1 MSLCWRLSH
10 IGASDTLGEEVL
22 HFSFLFFPMRYEK
35 ATPSPP
41 AGEIALYL
49 HSLSLFAVNTLFNS
63 VARHRAHAFPS
74 RNPAS
79 DAIEIHCEGRAATLT
94 LMTQRRGEDGQRSP
108 HNYSTAALVVS
119 RPTLS
124 AAQPP
129 ACSHLPTSPA
139 TIDLRPSHLRPSQ
152 QRPSHL
158 RPSHQQPS
166 HLWPSHQSST
176 AQPSKPSLQ
185 PARIQESSSILLI
198 FFFSLVRF
206 KLLITFDMILV
217 LPANPA
223 STTPRNQ
230 EDSQECE
237 CFHLFLPIYSLFFLA
252 LSLLCCVY

>member
-1 MSLCWRLSH
+1 
-10 IGASDTLGEEVL
+10 
-22 HFSFLFFPMRYEK
+22 
-35 ATPSPP
+35 
-41 AGEIALYL
+41 
-49 HSLSLFAVNTLFNS
+49 
-63 VARHRAHAFPS
+63 
-74 RNPAS
+74 
-79 DAIEIHCEGRAATLT
+79 
-94 LMTQRRGEDGQRSP
+94 MTQRRGEDGQRSP
-108 HNYSTAALVVS
+108 HNDSAAALAVS

-139 TIDLRPSHLRPSQ
+139 TIHRRPSHLRPSQ

-185 PARIQESSSILLI
+185 PASKNPRIVKHSLN
-198 FFFSLVRF
+198 FFFFYLVRF
-206 KLLITFDMILV
+206 KLLTTFDMILV
-217 LPANPA
+217 LQANPA

-230 EDSQECE
+230 EDSQERE
-237 CFHLFLPIYSLFFLA
+237 CFRLFLLINSLFLLA